1 MTSDHLISGRF
12 AVVGNPIQHSLSP
25 VIHSA
30 FAQQSGRQIDYRAEL
45 VGLDTFEGWVT
56 HFLSAGWARAQCD
69 LPFKTRAYALADE
82 VSDRARAAGAAN
94 FLAQNAAGQMIADNT
109 DGKGMVVDMTDNAG
123 WSLNGARVLV
133 LGAGGAV
140 KGVIPSLLQ
149 AAPECIVVANR
160 TSARAEALA
169 AEWIDQSTPVSG
181 GELRPGA
188 SDALGCDY
196 QWHQHGAF
204 ERDAGLARR
213 MVLLGRTATV
223 TTWRMAKGL
232 RRLCRW
238 ASRARC
244 RLQTRDGLGMLVEQA
259 AESFYLWL
267 GDYPETQPV
276 IADAQASTRSGT
288 FDQAL
293 LSRYRC
299 LSEV

>member
-45 VGLDTFEGWVT
+45 VGLDTFETWVT
-56 HFLSAGWARAQCD
+56 TFFQQGGRGLNVT

-109 DGKGMVVDMTDNAG
+109 DGKGMVADMTDNAG

-181 GELRPGA
+181 GSYDLALSMPWDVIVNGTSTGLSNEMPGLPAGVILAEDGYCYDMAYGGAAAPFLAWSA
-188 SDALGCDY
+188 S
-196 QWHQHGAF
+196 QGA
-204 ERDAGLARR
+204 RDA
-213 MVLLGRTATV
+213 
-223 TTWRMAKGL
+223 
-232 RRLCRW
+232 
-238 ASRARC
+238 
-244 RLQTRDGLGMLVEQA
+244 RDGLGMLVEQA
-259 AESFYLWL
+259 AESYFLWL
-267 GDYPETQPV
+267 GEYPDTQTV
-276 IADAQASTRSGT
+276 
-288 FDQAL
+288 
-293 LSRYRC
+293 LSSLRA
-299 LSEV
+299 V

>member
-45 VGLDTFEGWVT
+45 VGLDTFETWVT
-56 HFLSAGWARAQCD
+56 TFFQQGGRGLNVT

-109 DGKGMVVDMTDNAG
+109 DGKGMVADMTDNAG

-169 AEWIDQSTPVSG
+169 AEWIDESTPVSG
-181 GELRPGA
+181 GSYELALAMPWDVIVNGTSTGLSNEMPGLPA
-188 SDALGCDY
+188 GVILAEDGYCYDMAYGKGPTPFMS
-196 QWHQHGAF
+196 WGA
-204 ERDAGLARR
+204 EQGA
-213 MVLLGRTATV
+213 TAV
-223 TTWRMAKGL
+223 
-232 RRLCRW
+232 
-238 ASRARC
+238 
-244 RLQTRDGLGMLVEQA
+244 RDGLGMLVEQA
-259 AESFYLWL
+259 AESFCLWL

-276 IADAQASTRSGT
+276 MSALREHSQAVR
-288 FDQAL
+288 
-293 LSRYRC
+293 
-299 LSEV
+299 